1 MKYKII
7 LFFVLVATTVMAQS
21 NLGDYRNNLSKLIT
35 YNAKQQSVRNILQ
48 QISSSGNF
56 YFSFN
61 GKLINQDSLVNL
73 NVQRLP
79 LRDVLDQ
86 MFDGKV
92 DYKESSEY
100 IILRY
105 AVNHFTIEP
114 ENITTADNLYLIS
127 GYIVDTKTGK
137 KVKQASV
144 YEKRLLQSTLTDDEG
159 YFTLRFKGEHK
170 EVVLTAS
177 KETYRDTAL
186 VFLSDIKIL
195 PQGYSDPDKEKGT
208 IFSNAI
214 EDLGISKFLLG
225 SKQRIQN
232 LNIPSFF
239 ANTPFQASF
248 LPGLSS
254 HGMMSSRVVNKA
266 SLNVLGGYTAGVDGA
281 EVAGV
286 FNLTIG
292 KVTSFQAAGVF
303 NIVGGDVQAA
313 QFAGVVNY
321 DKKSVKG
328 FQAAGVYNSVGG
340 NVDAVQFAGVLNYD
354 KKNVK
359 GFQAAGVANTA
370 GGNFSGFQAAG
381 VVNAV
386 RDTSSGIQ
394 IAGVFNLARKQASGM
409 QIAGVG
415 NISFKDF
422 NGTQISGVF
431 NYAKKFKGLQIGL
444 INLADSSLGTSIGL
458 LNLSRNGYKKISFFA
473 NDVVNANA
481 AIKTGNA
488 NLYTLLIGGNN
499 FSDTAKVSTVG
510 LGFGH
515 DFMFSKRMAIEAE
528 LITQYLY
535 LGNFDYANILMRFQ
549 ANFEVRLFKGL
560 AIFGGPSYAFY
571 NSNGPSG
578 SSAKGYKQQIFPAKH
593 HKFSGNN
600 QGWWGWN
607 VGITV
612 F

>member
-1 MKYKII
+1 MKFKII
-7 LFFVLVATTVMAQS
+7 LFFVVLAHTVSAQS
-21 NLGDYRNNLSKLIT
+21 NVGDYRNNLSKLVT
-35 YNAKQQSVRNILQ
+35 FNVKQQSVRSTLQ
-48 QISSSGNF
+48 QISNAGNF

-73 NVQRLP
+73 NVQRMP
-79 LRDVLDQ
+79 VRNVLDE

-92 DYKESSEY
+92 DYKENAEY

-114 ENITTADNLYLIS
+114 ENITTAENLYLIS

-144 YEKRLLQSTLTDDEG
+144 YEKKLLQSTLTDDNG
-159 YFTLRFKGEHK
+159 YFTLRFKGEHQ

-177 KETYRDTAL
+177 KETYRDTSL

-195 PQGYSDPDKEKGT
+195 PQIYSDPDKEKGT
-208 IFSNAI
+208 LFSNAI

-266 SLNVLGGYTAGVDGA
+266 SLNIIGGYTAGVDGA
-281 EVAGV
+281 EVGGV
-286 FNLTIG
+286 FNLTKG
-292 KVTSFQAAGVF
+292 KVRSFQVAGVFNAVGGDVEAAQFAGVANYDKKGVKGFQAAGVF
-303 NIVGGDVQAA
+303 NSVDGRVEAA
-313 QFAGVVNY
+313 QFAGVVNFN
-321 DKKSVKG
+321 KKEAKGFHAAGVANVVGSNFDG
-328 FQAAGVYNSVGG
+328 FQAAGVFN
-340 NVDAVQFAGVLNYD
+340 FTR
-354 KKNVK
+354 
-359 GFQAAGVANTA
+359 QAAN
-370 GGNFSGFQAAG
+370 
-381 VVNAV
+381 
-386 RDTSSGIQ
+386 
-394 IAGVFNLARKQASGM
+394 GM

-415 NISFKDF
+415 NIAFKEF
-422 NGTQISGVF
+422 KGTQIAGVF
-431 NYAKKFKGLQIGL
+431 NYAKKFSGLQIGL
-444 INLADSSLGTSIGL
+444 INLADSNFGTSIGL
-458 LNLSRNGYKKISFFA
+458 LNLSKNGYKKLSFFA
-473 NDVVNANA
+473 NDVVNANFA
-481 AIKTGNA
+481 LKTGNA
-488 NLYTLLIGGNN
+488 NLYTLLIAGKN
-499 FSDTAKVSTVG
+499 FSDTAKVETAG
-510 LGFGH
+510 IGFGH
-515 DFMFSKRMAIEAE
+515 DFILGKHVALEAE
-528 LITQYLY
+528 MITQYVY

-549 ANFEVRLFKGL
+549 ANLELRVFKGF

-571 NSNGPSG
+571 NSNAPIG
-578 SSAKGYKQQIFPAKH
+578 SSEKGYRQQIYPVKH
-593 HKFSGNN
+593 REFSGNN

-607 VGITV
+607 VGITL